1 MVATDAKTTRQQ
13 FQRAFAR
20 EFLCPLDELQEF
32 IGSGKPNSDVIDA
45 AAEQFQL
52 SSWTIATTLVNKGVL
67 EREVLNEWSIAQ

>member
-20 EFLCPLDELQEF
+20 EFLCPFEDLQEF
-32 IGSGKPNSDVIDA
+32 IGDGKPNSDVIDA

-52 SSWTIATTLVNKGVL
+52 SSWTIAATLVNKGVL
-67 EREVLNEWSIAQ
+67 EREVLNEWYANQ